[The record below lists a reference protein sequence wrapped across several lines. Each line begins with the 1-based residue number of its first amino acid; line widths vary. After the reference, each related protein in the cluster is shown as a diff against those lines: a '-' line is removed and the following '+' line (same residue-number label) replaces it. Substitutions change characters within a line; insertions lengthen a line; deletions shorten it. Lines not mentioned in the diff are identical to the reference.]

1 MENRI
6 NLLKKEVKYQNYI
19 NLMFIFTM
27 CFYMVGSILQHDT
40 NTERLNEHKRLLIA
54 QQEQI
59 NKLILNAE
67 YNKIRYEKKI
77 K

>member
-6 NLLKKEVKYQNYI
+6 NLLKKEVKTNYWF
-19 NLMFIFTM
+19 NFLMVFILYFTL
-27 CFYMVGSILQHDT
+27 CDT
-40 NTERLNEHKRLLIA
+40 IIENKERLNEHKRLLIA

-67 YNKIRYEKKI
+67 YNKIRYEQKQNR
-77 K
+77 